1 MKQPEMILFDYGHTL
16 VFEPSFDLPAGFRAV
31 LALCEANPRR
41 VTAEDLSG
49 AYAEALKRLRAA
61 SRQAECDFMDMA
73 VKRLIYDRLGLCFSR
88 EHLELERVFWDAA
101 GPGTPMP
108 GIEALLTELR
118 RRGIRTGV
126 VSNMNF
132 RGENLSRRIRRY
144 LPESSFEFVLC
155 SCEYATK
162 KPRREFFQLAL
173 TKAKLPAEEV
183 WYCGDNPRC
192 DVLGA
197 HEAGIFPVWYENERS
212 CPYRSESDRVEI
224 SCPCLHIHEWE
235 ELTEVLDRL
244 QADLL

>member
-49 AYAEALKRLRAA
+49 AYAEALKRLMAA

-88 EHLELERVFWDAA
+88 EPLELERVFWDAA

-132 RGENLSRRIRRY
+132 REETVRGRIDRL
-144 LPESSFEFVLC
+144 LPGNGLEFVLC
-155 SCEYATK
+155 SCEYATR
-162 KPRREFFQLAL
+162 KPRRDFFDLAL
-173 TKAKLPAEEV
+173 ARAGLESSRV

-197 HEAGIFPVWYENERS
+197 WEAGLTPVWYDHELS
-212 CPYRSESDRVEI
+212 CPYRSEGDRV
-224 SCPCLHIHEWE
+224 SLDDAACLRIRDWS
-235 ELTEVLDRL
+235 ELLPALDR
-244 QADLL
+244 AER